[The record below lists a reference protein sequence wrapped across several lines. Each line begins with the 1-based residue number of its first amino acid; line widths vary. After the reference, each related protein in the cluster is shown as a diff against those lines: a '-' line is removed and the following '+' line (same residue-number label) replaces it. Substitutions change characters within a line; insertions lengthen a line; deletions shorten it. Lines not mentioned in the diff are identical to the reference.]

1 MSTSIS
7 DTLSCDDVLR
17 MLSSLLEGGLH
28 AELRGRVDGH
38 LSRCMECTAA
48 FARLR
53 AMAILAGTV
62 PKPPE
67 ARIERVESVLYP
79 VRKTTRSAAV
89 GMMWQRGT
97 SCRTLS
103 AEEQQMMTRTRRR
116 LRDAMEHSRRRLMEG
131 RSSAVPRGALR
142 TRGGGGSRPK
152 LHVEVL
158 NAQWEPIVGAAFDCE
173 LAEDPS
179 ISPDGVFRMT
189 VVLGPDCF
197 QRYRGSVMVCT
208 LAADDERIAFETAL
222 SSTRIEFVCDQLPHL
237 DTVMPVDR
245 SWLQLC
251 VVPSAGL

>member
-17 MLSSLLEGGLH
+17 LLPSLLDGGLH

-38 LSRCMECTAA
+38 LSQCIECTAA

-62 PKPPE
+62 AKPPE
-67 ARIERVESVLYP
+67 TRIERVESVLYP
-79 VRKTTRSAAV
+79 VRRTTRSAAV

-116 LRDAMEHSRRRLMEG
+116 LRDAMERSRRRLMEG
-131 RSSAVPRGALR
+131 RSSPVPRGALR
-142 TRGGGGSRPK
+142 TRGGGSARHK

-158 NAQWEPIVGAAFDCE
+158 NAQWEPIDGAAFECE

-179 ISPDGVFRMT
+179 ISTDGVFRMT
-189 VVLGPDCF
+189 VVVGPDSLL
-197 QRYRGSVMVCT
+197 RYRGSVMVCT
-208 LAADDERIAFETAL
+208 LVADGERIAFETAL
-222 SSTRIEFVCDQLPHL
+222 DSARIEFVCDQLPHL
-237 DTVMPVDR
+237 DTVLPVDR
-245 SWLQLC
+245 SWLQVC